1 MESDEKYIESRFGRK
16 NPFSTPNGYIDGLAQ
31 TIMNV
36 AANSATAKGL
46 DTETLDAAT
55 VSRSVSRPLADR
67 RVASRGVAR
76 NVGTTWWRRYR
87 VYVAAA
93 CCAVLLVAG
102 LSVADVYSGSG
113 KGGNMQPNVADSGAH
128 HDVSQLSTAS
138 YDMEMDYT
146 MLDNEDI
153 YTLMASN

>member
-16 NPFSTPNGYIDGLAQ
+16 NPFSTPNGYMDGLAQ
-31 TIMNV
+31 TIMD
-36 AANSATAKGL
+36 AAAGTATAKGL
-46 DTETLDAAT
+46 STGALDTETVLRPVAEHVQEKQMAARNDAPKA
-55 VSRSVSRPLADR
+55 
-67 RVASRGVAR
+67 GVA
-76 NVGTTWWRRYR
+76 WWRRYR

-93 CCAVLLVAG
+93 CCAAMLVAG

-113 KGGNMQPNVADSGAH
+113 KSENMQSKVADNGGDR
-128 HDVSQLSTAS
+128 DVSQSSSAN

-146 MLDNEDI
+146 MLDNEDM